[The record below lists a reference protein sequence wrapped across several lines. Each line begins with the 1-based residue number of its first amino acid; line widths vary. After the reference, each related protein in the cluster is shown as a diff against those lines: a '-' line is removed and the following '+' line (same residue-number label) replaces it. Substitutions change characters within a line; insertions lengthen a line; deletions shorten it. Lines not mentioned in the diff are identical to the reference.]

1 MTSLKNTATLP
12 PPFLAGLARART
24 SKWAALPVV
33 LAGTFMVV
41 LDFFIV
47 NVALPSIQVELHA
60 SGGAIEWVVAGYA
73 LTSAVFLIVAAR
85 LGDQI
90 GRRRTF
96 GLGLT
101 VFTLSSAA
109 CGVADNPQLLV
120 LARLVQ
126 GTGAA
131 LMMPNVLAIIGVTY
145 EGSDRA
151 KALGAYGLV
160 MGLAAVSGQLIG
172 GALIQADIAGLG
184 WRSCFLINV
193 PIGVVAAALARQVV
207 PESHSEQRSRL
218 DLMGTALLTVGLTA
232 AVLPLVEGR
241 QHDWPVWTWVSLG
254 IAPAVLLG
262 FAAYQRHLAAR
273 GGQPLIAP
281 ALFAA
286 RAFTA
291 GLLTQLAFW
300 AGQASFFLVL
310 ALYLQQGRG
319 LSALNSGLVFTILAG
334 SYVAA
339 SARAP
344 ELIARHGRRLLAI
357 GALVLAAGHGLLL
370 AAVAD
375 VGVGGSVLALVPGL
389 LLIGAGMGLL
399 IVPLTT
405 TILSSVDPEHT
416 GAASGALT
424 TMQNVGGSLGVA
436 ITGVIFFGAL
446 HGGYAQALELS
457 LAELAALL
465 VGVAGLTRLLPKQ
478 ARP

>member
-12 PPFLAGLARART
+12 APLFAGFARARA
-24 SKWAALPVV
+24 SRWAALPVV

-47 NVALPSIQVELHA
+47 NVALPSMQVELHA

-96 GLGLT
+96 VLGLT

-109 CGVADNPQLLV
+109 CGVAGSPEILV

-126 GTGAA
+126 GIGAA
-131 LMMPNVLAIIGVTY
+131 LLMPNVLAIIGVTY
-145 EGSDRA
+145 AGPDRA

-172 GALIQADIAGLG
+172 GALIQADVAGLG

-193 PIGVVAAALARQVV
+193 PIGLAAVILARRVV
-207 PESHSEQRSRL
+207 PESRSEHGSRL
-218 DLMGTALLTVGLTA
+218 DLIGTALLTTGLTA
-232 AVLPLVEGR
+232 VVLPLVEGR
-241 QHDWPVWTWVSLG
+241 QHGWPLWTWVSLG
-254 IAPAVLLG
+254 IAPLILIC
-262 FAAYQRHLAAR
+262 FAGQQRQLAAR

-281 ALFAA
+281 AMFRS
-286 RAFTA
+286 RAFSA

-300 AGQASFFLVL
+300 SGQASFFLVL

-319 LSALNSGLVFTILAG
+319 LSALNSGLVFTILAA
-334 SYVAA
+334 SYVVA

-370 AAVAD
+370 GAVAEI
-375 VGVGGSVLALVPGL
+375 GVGGSVLPLVPGL

-405 TILSSVDPEHT
+405 TILASVPAEYT
-416 GAASGALT
+416 GSASGALT
-424 TMQNVGGSLGVA
+424 TMQNVGASLGVA
-436 ITGVIFFGAL
+436 VTGVIFFGAL
-446 HGGYAQALELS
+446 GGGYAHALELS
-457 LAELAALL
+457 LAELGALL
-465 VGVAGLTRLLPKQ
+465 LAVAALTRLLPKREL
-478 ARP
+478 A